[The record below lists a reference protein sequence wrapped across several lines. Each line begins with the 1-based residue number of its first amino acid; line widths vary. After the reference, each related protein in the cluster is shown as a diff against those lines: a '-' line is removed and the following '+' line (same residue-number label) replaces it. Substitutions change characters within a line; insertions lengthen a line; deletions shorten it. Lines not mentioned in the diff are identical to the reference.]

1 MKRKILLLLAAM
13 LVCGSMKAQ
22 EPEHHYQFNYHEFG
36 KMMTMIVQ
44 INIDGV
50 EQQSSNVI
58 ELGSFDGTTVTG
70 SQMLAEYTGGY
81 YRVYMSVY
89 FNSAYTPLFKIYN
102 HTTGEELVG
111 CDLSLNGEPYGPL
124 ELIDGKGPG
133 SKKTPLVMDFT
144 SSITLPI
151 AAYTPNTSDGW
162 YLIASPLNATTAPTS
177 VGGMTTPDYD
187 LYYFDQAQEKEWV
200 NYKPGDGNVNPGF
213 SLVPLKGYLYAN
225 SSDVTLIF
233 TGAPYAGTNEVTLVR
248 ESSVAHAD
256 MAGWNLIGN
265 SFNAVKSIGV
275 TSYYRMNPEGR
286 SELILGEGNIA
297 AMEGIFVYAE
307 NGGETV
313 TFADPDPSKRSGE
326 EDRVALNLLG
336 DGGNTID
343 RIIVGFDDRT
353 VLPKYCMHDNSTVIY
368 VPQSDRD
375 YAVVRGTETSVFPV
389 SFRTQELGTYT
400 LSADLAGA
408 QVSYMHLI
416 DRLTGED
423 VDMLLDGEYS
433 FVGAPGDLQERFILS
448 LTYNG
453 NFNGDSSVFVYQNGS
468 DIVVC
473 GDGTLQVF
481 DVMGRFVSSQEIH
494 GVETVEALPMGVYIM
509 RMVGGDSVQ
518 TQKIYVK

>member
-1 MKRKILLLLAAM
+1 MKRKLLLLVALLLAIGSINAQDHWSMDSGEYADARPFTGQVLIDNVAQTSTDIEVAAFVGNQVRAVKR
-13 LVCGSMKAQ
+13 LTQGPPFAGGIYVI
-22 EPEHHYQFNYHEFG
+22 QFNIKF
-36 KMMTMIVQ
+36 
-44 INIDGV
+44 
-50 EQQSSNVI
+50 
-58 ELGSFDGTTVTG
+58 TTAGEAV
-70 SQMLAEYTGGY
+70 S
-81 YRVYMSVY
+81 
-89 FNSAYTPLFKIYN
+89 FKIYDHVTLVEYDN
-102 HTTGEELVG
+102 CTVTLSGGPVSITTGM
-111 CDLSLNGEPYGPL
+111 DN
-124 ELIDGKGPG
+124 PG
-133 SKKTPLVMDFT
+133 SVTAPVILNFST
-144 SSITLPI
+144 TTTLPI

-265 SFNAVKSIGV
+265 SFNAVKSIGA

-313 TFADPDPSKRSGE
+313 TFADPDPSKRSVE

-375 YAVVRGTETSVFPV
+375 YAVVRGTETSVLPV
-389 SFRTQELGTYT
+389 SFRTQEFGTYT

-509 RMVGGDSVQ
+509 RMVGGDSVR